1 MTSREMVEKAVR
13 VLDDKKAVDIQALDI
28 LKIST
33 LGDYFVIASGNSTT
47 HVKALVDEL
56 DRVFTEEG
64 IEARNIE
71 GKQSATWVLMDYLD
85 VVIHIFS
92 HETRDFYQLERLWG
106 DAPNLD
112 VAKMIAKDTTSSN

>member
-1 MTSREMVEKAVR
+1 MTSREMVEKAVQ

-56 DRVFTEEG
+56 DKAFADEG

-85 VVIHIFS
+85 VVIHVFS

-112 VAKMIAKDTTSSN
+112 VAKIIAKDTTSSK